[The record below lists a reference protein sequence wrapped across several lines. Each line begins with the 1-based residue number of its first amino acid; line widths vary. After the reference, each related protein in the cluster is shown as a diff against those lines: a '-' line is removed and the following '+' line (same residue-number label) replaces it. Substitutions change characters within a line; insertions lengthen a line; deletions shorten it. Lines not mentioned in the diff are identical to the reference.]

1 MKDRSQIPS
10 TPGPS
15 RRRILKSGAGLLA
28 AGAGGLLPASGFAQ
42 AGAMPAGP
50 TPADPE
56 LRRIQRQRRI
66 LLRGGVVLTLDK
78 QLGDFARADVLI
90 EDGKIREIRPD
101 IAVSAD
107 STAVIDA
114 RRRIVMPGF
123 INTHHHF
130 YQGVLRNIL
139 PNGRLD
145 PDYRQVIGNTLTPAY
160 RAEDVYAGTLITA
173 LTMIDMGTTTAVDTS
188 QASHTP
194 QHTDAGLR
202 AHREAGLRV
211 VYAYW
216 TGNGPGV
223 QYPEGAARLQRT
235 MPTSDDALIT
245 LALAS
250 ILDPKAFAFARQA
263 GLKIVTHGVDRA
275 REGQL
280 HELSAA
286 GLLRPGD
293 LYIHCNDLSD
303 ATWDT
308 IRDSGGRVSLA
319 PAIEMA
325 MGHGVPGIQ
334 GALDHG
340 IRPSLSSDVDTT
352 MAPDMFTLMRAAF
365 TLQRLLAFTREHAGE
380 KPVPALLTSR
390 DVLEFGTIEGARSLG
405 LDQRTGSL
413 TPGKA
418 ADVIMLRTDSL
429 NVWPLNNAPGAVVNL
444 MNPAQVDTVFIA
456 GRVRKWRGRLVGID
470 TERVLRQAEASRDAV
485 LQRAGTK
492 LDVIG

>member
-1 MKDRSQIPS
+1 MTDRSDETAPS
-10 TPGPS
+10 SPMPEPS
-15 RRRILKSGAGLLA
+15 RRRLLQSGAGLLTA
-28 AGAGGLLPASGFAQ
+28 AAGGLVPGAGFAQ
-42 AGAMPAGP
+42 SSATHGDPA
-50 TPADPE
+50 
-56 LRRIQRQRRI
+56 LRRIERQRRL
-66 LLRGGVVLTLDK
+66 LLRGGVVLTMDR
-78 QLGDFARADVLI
+78 QIGDFARADVLI
-90 EDGKIREIRPD
+90 EDGKIRDVRPRIEASGD
-101 IAVSAD
+101 
-107 STAVIDA
+107 TAVIDA
-114 RRRIVMPGF
+114 ANRIVMPGF

-130 YQGVLRNIL
+130 YQGILRNIL

-160 RAEDVYAGTLITA
+160 RPEDVYAGTLISA
-173 LTMIDMGTTTAVDTS
+173 LNLIDMGTTTAVDTS

-194 QHTDAGLR
+194 EHTDAGLH
-202 AHREAGLRV
+202 AHREAGLRA

-223 QYPEGAARLQRT
+223 QYPDGAARLQRT
-235 MPTSDDALIT
+235 VPSTDDGLLS

-250 ILDPKAFAFARQA
+250 VLDPKAFAFARKA

-275 REGQL
+275 REGRLQ
-280 HELSAA
+280 ELRSA

-293 LYIHCNDLSD
+293 VFIHCNDLSD
-303 ATWDT
+303 ASWET

-365 TLQRLLAFTREHAGE
+365 TLQRLFVFMREQSGQ
-380 KPVPALLTSR
+380 KPAPTLLTSR

-413 TPGKA
+413 TPGKF
-418 ADVIMLRTDSL
+418 ADVVMLRTDTL

-444 MNPAQVDTVFIA
+444 MNPAQVDTVLIA
-456 GRVRKWRGRLVGID
+456 GRVRKWRGHLVGVD
-470 TERVLRQAEASRDAV
+470 TRRVLRQAAASRDAV
-485 LQRAGTK
+485 LQRAGVP
-492 LDVIG
+492 LDVRG